1 MMGRTFPVVTAMA
14 MVGSPLHAQVVR
26 GASDIVVTATRA
38 PVPLERQPYS
48 VTVLGADA
56 LAASESIAD
65 ALARLPEV
73 YVQMSGG
80 RTGFASLFLRGA
92 DPNFTTVMLEGVP
105 LDSPTNSR
113 GGTVNLAAIPSAA
126 IARVEMVSGPAST
139 LYGSGPLAGAVNLL
153 LAPPAARH
161 RFSASGSLGS
171 EGDHSVAGQW
181 QGPVAQGFGGSLTG
195 VIDDAGTALPQ
206 SRFRSRSADLRLARL
221 DGSRGSLLVH
231 WARTRSAGFPD
242 SSGGYDHAVIRSVE
256 QRKADEIILA
266 ADQTLLRTGPVALS
280 LAASW
285 SSRDDW
291 VASPGVAPSADTPTG
306 VPGGLDDIRY
316 RRGIVRPD
324 LGIDLGAWRVTL
336 GVQGQWETA
345 RSEGYLDFG
354 FHAPTSYRQTRAT
367 YSAFAEL
374 NGTLGPLEANGG
386 LRIDDIDGIGTRW
399 SGRAG
404 LRHALGG
411 AVSVRAMAGTAFK
424 APSFYALGNPFV
436 GNPALRPER
445 AIAMELGLE
454 WRPGEADRLA
464 LTIFRTRYKDLIDF
478 VPADPPRLENRARV
492 ISRGVSAQLSHRL
505 GATLK
510 GSVTVQYVE
519 TQDAA
524 TGARLLNRPHW
535 RAGADLEWA
544 PIRALTMRARY
555 DYTDER
561 DDYAVPTG
569 VRTLGRTHRLSASA
583 AWTVSRHVRVRLE
596 GENLLGG
603 RGQDAIG
610 FPALP
615 RRVRLTLSHG
625 IG

>member
-1 MMGRTFPVVTAMA
+1 MDRTVLFVAAAAATA
-14 MVGSPLHAQVVR
+14 SPLHAQATR

-113 GGTVNLAAIPSAA
+113 GGAVNLAAVPSAA

-153 LAPPAARH
+153 LAPPAAHH

-171 EGDHSVAGQW
+171 EGDYSAAGQW
-181 QGPVAQGFGGSLTG
+181 QGPVAAGFGGSLTG

-206 SRFRSRSADLRLARL
+206 SRFRSRSVDLRLARL
-221 DGSRGSLLVH
+221 DGARGSLLVH
-231 WARTRSAGFPD
+231 FAHTRSAGFPD

-256 QRKADEIILA
+256 RRKADEIILA
-266 ADQTLLRTGPVALS
+266 ADQTLLRAGPATLS

-285 SSRDDW
+285 SSRDDR
-291 VASPGVAPSADTPTG
+291 VASPGVAPSAETPTG

-316 RRGIVRPD
+316 RRGIIRPD
-324 LGIDLGAWRVTL
+324 VSVDLGAWRATA

-367 YSAFAEL
+367 YSGFAEL

-386 LRIDDIDGIGTRW
+386 VRIDDVEGIGARW

-404 LRHALGG
+404 LRYAVGG
-411 AVSVRAMAGTAFK
+411 LVSVRAVAGTAFK

-445 AIAMELGLE
+445 ATAMELGLD
-454 WRPGEADRLA
+454 WRPSEADHVSVA
-464 LTIFRTRYKDLIDF
+464 VFRTRYRDLIDF
-478 VPADPPRLENRARV
+478 VPAHPPRLENRARV
-492 ISRGVSAQLSHRL
+492 TSRGVSAQLSHRL
-505 GATLK
+505 GEALK
-510 GSVTVQYVE
+510 GSFTVQYVE

-524 TGARLLNRPHW
+524 TGIQLLNRPRW

-544 PIRALTMRARY
+544 PVKTLTMRAHY

-569 VRTLGRTHRLSASA
+569 VQVLGRTHRLSTSV
-583 AWTVSRHVRVRLE
+583 AWTVARHTRLRLE
-596 GENLLGG
+596 GENLLQD

-615 RRVRLTLSHG
+615 RRVRLTLTHS
-625 IG
+625 IE

>member
-1 MMGRTFPVVTAMA
+1 MVRTFPLIAAVAMA
-14 MVGSPLHAQVVR
+14 GSPLHAQAAR
-26 GASDIVVTATRA
+26 SASDIVVTATRE
-38 PVPLERQPYS
+38 PVPLDRQPYS
-48 VTVLGADA
+48 VTVVGPDA
-56 LAASESIAD
+56 LAASQSIAD

-113 GGTVNLAAIPSAA
+113 GGAVNLAAIPSAA

-153 LAPPAARH
+153 LAPPTARH

-171 EGDHSVAGQW
+171 EGDYSVAGQW
-181 QGPVAQGFGGSLTG
+181 RGPVAHDFGGSLTG

-206 SRFRSRSADLRLARL
+206 SRFRSRSVDLRLARL

-256 QRKADEIILA
+256 RRKADEIVLA
-266 ADQTLLRTGPVALS
+266 ADQTFLRAGPVALS

-285 SSRDDW
+285 SSRDDR
-291 VASPGVAPSADTPTG
+291 VASPGVAPSVEAPTG

-316 RRGIVRPD
+316 RRGIIRPD
-324 LGIDLGAWRVTL
+324 VSVDLGTWRATA

-354 FHAPTSYRQTRAT
+354 FQAPTSYRRTRAT

-374 NGTLGPLEANGG
+374 NGALGALEANGG
-386 LRIDDIDGIGTRW
+386 LRVDDIDGIGMRW
-399 SGRAG
+399 SGRMG
-404 LRHALGG
+404 LRYALGG
-411 AVSVRAMAGTAFK
+411 HVSVRTTAGTAFK

-445 AIAMELGLE
+445 ATAMELGLD
-454 WRPGEADRLA
+454 WRPSEADHVSVA
-464 LTIFRTRYKDLIDF
+464 VFRTRYRDLIDF

-492 ISRGVSAQLSHRL
+492 TSRGVSGQLSHRL
-505 GATLK
+505 GETLK

-524 TGARLLNRPHW
+524 TGMQLLNRPRW
-535 RAGADLEWA
+535 RVGADVEWT
-544 PIRALTMRARY
+544 PVKPLTMRAHY
-555 DYTDER
+555 DYTGER

-569 VRTLGRTHRLSASA
+569 VRALGSMHRLSASV
-583 AWTVSRHVRVRLE
+583 AWTVAGHTRVRLD
-596 GENLLGG
+596 GENLLQD
-603 RGQDAIG
+603 RSQDAIG

-615 RRVRLTLSHG
+615 RRVRLTLTHS
-625 IG
+625 IE

>member
-1 MMGRTFPVVTAMA
+1 MRGRIIPFVTAA
-14 MVGSPLHAQVVR
+14 VAAGSPLHAQAVR
-26 GASDIVVTATRA
+26 GGSDIVVTATRA

-48 VTVLGADA
+48 VTVLGPDA

-65 ALARLPEV
+65 ALARLPDV

-113 GGTVNLAAIPSAA
+113 GGAVNLAAVPSAA
-126 IARVEMVSGPAST
+126 ITRVEMVSGPAST

-153 LAPPAARH
+153 LAPPAAHH
-161 RFSASGSLGS
+161 RFSTSGSLGS
-171 EGDHSVAGQW
+171 EGDYAASGQW
-181 QGPVAQGFGGSLTG
+181 QGPLAAGWGGSLTG

-206 SRFRSRSADLRLARL
+206 SRFRSRSVDLHLARL
-221 DGSRGSLLVH
+221 DGARGSLLVH
-231 WARTRSAGFPD
+231 LAHSRSAGFPD

-256 QRKADEIILA
+256 QRKADEVIFA
-266 ADQTLLRTGPVALS
+266 ADQTLLRAGPVALS

-291 VASPGVAPSADTPTG
+291 VASPGVAPSAETPTG

-316 RRGIVRPD
+316 RRRIVRPD
-324 LGIDLGAWRVTL
+324 VSIDLGAWRATVGL
-336 GVQGQWETA
+336 QGQWETA

-354 FHAPTSYRQTRAT
+354 FHAPTSYRQSRAT
-367 YSAFAEL
+367 YSGFAEL
-374 NGTLGPLEANGG
+374 NGSLGPLEANGG
-386 LRIDDIDGIGTRW
+386 LRIDDIDGIGARW

-404 LRHALGG
+404 LRYALTRH
-411 AVSVRAMAGTAFK
+411 VSARASAGTAFK

-445 AIAMELGLE
+445 ATAMELGLD
-454 WRPGEADRLA
+454 WRPSEVDHLSVAV
-464 LTIFRTRYKDLIDF
+464 FRTRYRDLIDF

-492 ISRGVSAQLSHRL
+492 TSQGISAQLSHRL
-505 GATLK
+505 GAALK
-510 GSVTVQYVE
+510 GSLSVQYVE

-524 TGARLLNRPHW
+524 TGAQLPNRPRW

-544 PIRALTMRARY
+544 AASTMTMRAHY

-569 VRTLGRTHRLSASA
+569 VRRLGNMHRLSAS
-583 AWTVSRHVRVRLE
+583 VSWAVARHTRLRLE
-596 GENLLGG
+596 GDNLLQD
-603 RGQDAIG
+603 RSQDAIG

-615 RRVRLTLSHG
+615 RRVRLSFTQS
-625 IG
+625 ID